1 MIVEGFPLRGENR
14 RARIREIDL
23 LRGVAILLMITGHSF
38 IVHPI
43 SIQEVPWCAAL
54 RHWIYTFHMELFF
67 LLAGSVYHC
76 SDYRKYI
83 GKKIDRLAV
92 PYLFVGLIALL
103 LHSAGL
109 EVVNKQ
115 TSFGAGLVKL
125 LTQGGNYWF
134 LYALFVLYL
143 IYPLIERICRK
154 PWMEYALAFG
164 GVIALISFVE
174 LPELFEIRKVFYYI
188 PYFVLGR
195 YLVKLLQ
202 SDKVNSHWVNAGL
215 FAIALAIY
223 IGMDRLFEIYPNVIL
238 VRYIRAV
245 AMILVLYV
253 PIHYLLRSVDRECGL
268 AKRMERFLTVCST
281 YSLQLYLFNG
291 FVLVIVRTLVVS
303 VLGIH
308 NPFVI
313 VSSLVLGNLLVTLL
327 VCIYLLPKTKWLA
340 WLCGIGK
347 RPWRKDNPAVNTA

>member
-1 MIVEGFPLRGENR
+1 MMIDERISRPGER
-14 RARIREIDL
+14 KPSRIREVDL
-23 LRGVAILLMITGHSF
+23 LRGVAIILMITGHSF

-43 SIQEVPWCAAL
+43 NIQDVSWCAAL

-67 LLAGSVYHC
+67 LLAGCVYHC

-92 PYLFVGLIALL
+92 PYLFFGLIALL

-109 EVVNKQ
+109 EVVNRQ
-115 TSFGAGLVKL
+115 TTFGAGLVKL

-143 IYPLIERICRK
+143 IYPLIDKVCRK
-154 PWMEYALAFG
+154 PWMEYALAVG
-164 GVIALISFVE
+164 LVAMISFMA
-174 LPELFEIRKVFYYI
+174 LPGLFELRNVVYYT

-195 YLVKLLQ
+195 YSIRLLQ
-202 SDKVNSHWVNAGL
+202 PKKERSHFANIGL
-215 FAIALAIY
+215 FVISLVIY

-238 VRYIRAV
+238 IRYIRAV
-245 AMILVLYV
+245 AMMLVLYV
-253 PIHYLLRSVDRECGL
+253 PVYYLLRAVDYGWAP
-268 AKRMERFLTVCST
+268 AKQTERFLNNCSR

-303 VLGIH
+303 ILGIH

-347 RPWRKDNPAVNTA
+347 RPWKKDNPAVNAA